1 MCGLWERAGA
11 GGVLAECGNGCGG
24 RARGGRQEGGTQP
37 GIAPLPPVSLHA
49 CEKGQGETLT
59 REKNRAW
66 QVGRGDIMGKKP
78 GHVSP
83 LFRRKQAGGMGP
95 LGETEPAVGF

>member
-1 MCGLWERAGA
+1 MWERMR
-11 GGVLAECGNGCGG
+11 GGGPGEGG
-24 RARGGRQEGGTQP
+24 RKEALSPEL

-49 CEKGQGETLT
+49 CEKGQGETLA